1 MAVPMRTLSA
11 LARTFWSTG
20 RRALAAAA
28 CLLAGVVFHPAVAAP
43 AAKVHLASLTVFQ
56 APGTA
61 RAARGFEAVI
71 HRRAL
76 AYAPLMDAAGRRHG
90 VDPLLLHALTYVET
104 GYRPQARSRAGA
116 VGLMQV
122 LPATARRFGVKD
134 GRRLVQPEACVQAGA
149 GYMKWLLE
157 RFDNDL
163 TLAVAAY
170 NAGEGAVERFGN
182 RVPPYR
188 ETRAYVRSV
197 LARYE
202 QLRASASRIA
212 RDESAPRVL

>member
-1 MAVPMRTLSA
+1 MAGPLRTPPA
-11 LARTFWSTG
+11 LAQNFWMLC
-20 RRALAAAA
+20 RRAIVATATLMAAV
-28 CLLAGVVFHPAVAAP
+28 CLSPAVAAP
-43 AAKVHLASLTVFQ
+43 AQVHLASLTVLQ
-56 APGTA
+56 APTTG
-61 RAARGFEAVI
+61 RAAKGFEAVI

-76 AYAPLMDAAGRRHG
+76 AYAPMMDAAARRHG

-104 GYRPQARSRAGA
+104 GYRPEVRSRAGA
-116 VGLMQV
+116 MGLMQV
-122 LPATARRFGVKD
+122 LPGTARRFGVKD
-134 GRRLVQPEACVQAGA
+134 GRRLMQPEACVQAGA

-202 QLRASASRIA
+202 FLRASASRVA
-212 RDESAPRVL
+212 RDESSPRLL